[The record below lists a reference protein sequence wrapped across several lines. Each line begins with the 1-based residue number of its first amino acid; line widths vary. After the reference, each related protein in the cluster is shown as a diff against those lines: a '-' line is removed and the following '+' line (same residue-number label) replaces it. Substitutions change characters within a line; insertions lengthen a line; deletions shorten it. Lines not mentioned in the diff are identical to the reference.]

1 MTRLRLHE
9 TPQSWCPSNRQQFIP
24 TTSERQKME
33 GWESWYD
40 GKAGANLL
48 AGHPCK
54 SRVLYVSDP

>member
-1 MTRLRLHE
+1 
-9 TPQSWCPSNRQQFIP
+9 
-24 TTSERQKME
+24 ME